1 MATTTCCLHFPHTHN
16 TNRDPKDKKKIAQP
30 KQKTLNN
37 IRKRIQLD
45 FVVYTY
51 VHAEYARKALGMM
64 PQKKNITKQ
73 WETPPNQKKPN
84 CNQQTPTKKQK
95 DKKKRQTHLSSYQ
108 QSIFHVVN

>member
-64 PQKKNITKQ
+64 PQKNITKQ